1 MEFQT
6 FSIKYTQRS
15 ENRFADALATLGSQ
29 IPFNGRDTLIKIGR
43 QEHSIVRILQGMYP
57 RESKQRDWRDEV
69 KEKMKEAGPRG
80 NIKELMDYTQIEG
93 ELYRRLLGGILSK
106 CITKKEGKSKLK
118 ELHAQAYGVA
128 EKVSLYKRMQHMGY
142 YWPDMDKEAAIIQ

>member
-6 FSIKYTQRS
+6 FSIEYTQRS
-15 ENRFADALATLGSQ
+15 ENRFADTLATLGSQ

-57 RESKQRDWRDEV
+57 GESKQWDWRDEV

-80 NIKELMDYTQIEG
+80 NIK
-93 ELYRRLLGGILSK
+93 
-106 CITKKEGKSKLK
+106 
-118 ELHAQAYGVA
+118 
-128 EKVSLYKRMQHMGY
+128 
-142 YWPDMDKEAAIIQ
+142 